1 MPSRRDDNYVVQS
14 DENGYIDTEHM
25 TRSQR
30 YHQRNNKPKKK
41 GHKLLWSVIVIVVA
55 IIGGF
60 YAYRKYTNAKQAA
73 NAIYSSTQVTKAR
86 NVSDAL
92 KKKRPISIL
101 LMGTDTGALGRD
113 FKGRTDTMILC
124 VLNPEDKKMT
134 LVSLP
139 RDTEVA
145 VYGYEDYFP
154 SKINS
159 AYEYGGSAKL
169 CKNS

>member
-92 KKKRPISIL
+92 KKKRPIVI
-101 LMGTDTGALGRD
+101 MR
-113 FKGRTDTMILC
+113 
-124 VLNPEDKKMT
+124 
-134 LVSLP
+134 
-139 RDTEVA
+139 
-145 VYGYEDYFP
+145 
-154 SKINS
+154 
-159 AYEYGGSAKL
+159 
-169 CKNS
+169 